1 MSLDFIPVVV
11 VVYKSCHS
19 GVIGEIIGNVIVM
32 AIQSIN
38 TKMSPC

>member
-11 VVYKSCHS
+11 NKSCHS
-19 GVIGEIIGNVIVM
+19 GVIGEINGDVIVM
-32 AIQSIN
+32 GIQSIN